1 MTKKIVV
8 LSDGTGNAAS
18 SIWRTNVWRVFEAL
32 DLSEADQVAKY
43 DDGVGS
49 SSFIPL
55 ALLGGAFGWGLKRNV
70 IDLYKFVCRNYTA
83 DAQIYALGFS
93 RGAFTVRVLASFMLH
108 EGLVPCTSEAELH
121 SRARDAYRAYRRDNY
136 HSVLRVETGFRIVRD
151 LLVGGLNRLLRRRPY
166 DRADNIPLKSIEF
179 IGVWDTVAAY
189 GLPIEEMTRGFS
201 RWIWPLELPGRK
213 LHERVQRA
221 CHALAL
227 DDERTTFHPVLWT
240 EKGEKALVPD
250 ADGKIRIENERLS
263 QVWFVGMHANVGGG
277 YPDDSLAYLPLFWI
291 MREAWLRGLRFKKAP
306 KADPDAFLRALSARD
321 KEGRLYDSRA
331 GLGGY
336 YRYGPRKIVDLCH
349 SRPSSR
355 EGDQVDIDLP
365 KIHESALARMRGDSN
380 SYAPIGLPPSYA
392 VVMDNGEI
400 RTGAANPFEQP
411 AEGEVRAKEQEKV
424 WNLVWLRRVVYFA
437 TLAASLHLLFFWL
450 FHDRNPER
458 EFNSPVRMVSEFVR
472 LVESFLPRN
481 AVHWWTDWYAAN
493 PVSLLVGVIAVIVL
507 TSIGSSI
514 GVRINDAM
522 RVIWTSRGKQQAI
535 PDSRVHDAIFAL
547 RTHPLYQWIL
557 VSTKQHVLP
566 FFSAVFLIWAGAAAT
581 SHFVYNVA
589 DSFGAF
595 CHETPETDGLRPRGL
610 APGETSKE
618 IVFRPGALCAAS
630 GVLADNNARY
640 LITINVTSEWG
651 YDWGD
656 SFFKASPQGVNT
668 AKFPGWWRKFSS
680 YSLVPL
686 RRVIFRP
693 WFQFLA
699 RIGANGVDEYFLDAQ
714 NGDSNSN
721 PYTRRFKAERS
732 GELFFYVNEAVV
744 PVPGL
749 TDIFFRNHRGEAKLT
764 IKRL

>member
-1 MTKKIVV
+1 
-8 LSDGTGNAAS
+8 
-18 SIWRTNVWRVFEAL
+18 
-32 DLSEADQVAKY
+32 
-43 DDGVGS
+43 
-49 SSFIPL
+49 L

-70 IDLYKFVCRNYTA
+70 IDLYKFVCRNYVA
-83 DAQIYALGFS
+83 DAQIYAFGFS
-93 RGAFTVRVLASFMLH
+93 RGAFTVRVLTAFILH
-108 EGLVPCTSEAELH
+108 EGLVPYTSESELH

-136 HSVLRVETGFRIVRD
+136 HSVLRVETAFRLLRD
-151 LLVGGLNRLLRRRPY
+151 LLVGGLNRFLRRQPY
-166 DRADNIPLKSIEF
+166 NRADNIPLKSIEF

-240 EKGEKALVPD
+240 EKGEKALTPD
-250 ADGKIRIENERLS
+250 DEGKISIENERLS

-291 MREAWLRGLRFKKAP
+291 MREAALHGLRFKRAP

-321 KEGRLYDSRA
+321 REGRLYDSRA

-349 SRPSSR
+349 AKLSSR

-400 RTGAANPFEQP
+400 KTGAANPFEQP
-411 AEGEVRAKEQEKV
+411 AEAAVRAKEQEKV
-424 WNLVWLRRVVYFA
+424 WNLVWLRRVVYFC

-450 FHDRNPER
+450 FHERDPER
-458 EFNSPVRMVSEFVR
+458 EYNSPVRMVSEFVR

-493 PVSLLVGVIAVIVL
+493 PVSLLVGVIAVVVL
-507 TSIGSSI
+507 TLIGSSI

-535 PDSRVHDAIFAL
+535 PDSRLHEAIFRL
-547 RTHPLYQWIL
+547 RTHSIYQWVL
-557 VSTKQHVLP
+557 VNTKQRVLP
-566 FFSAVFLIWAGAAAT
+566 FFSAVFLIWGGTTAT
-581 SHFVYNVA
+581 SHFGYNVA
-589 DSFGAF
+589 DSVGAF
-595 CHETPETDGLRPRGL
+595 CHEIPTNHNPKSHRL
-610 APGETSKE
+610 APGEKSEE
-618 IVFRPGALCAAS
+618 IMFKPGALCTAS
-630 GVLADNNARY
+630 GVLAENNARY
-640 LITINVTSEWG
+640 LVTINVTSEWG
-651 YDWGD
+651 YDQGD
-656 SFFKASPQGVNT
+656 SFVLASPLGVYT
-668 AKFPGWWRKFSS
+668 ADFPEWWRKFGS
-680 YSLVPL
+680 YSAVPL
-686 RRVIFRP
+686 RRVLFRP
-693 WFQFLA
+693 WFQFFA
-699 RIGANGVDEYFLDAQ
+699 RIGSNGVDEYFLDPQ
-714 NGDSNSN
+714 SGDSSAN
-721 PYTRRFKAERS
+721 PYTRRFRAERS

-744 PVPGL
+744 PLPGVS
-749 TDIFFRNHRGEAKLT
+749 DIFFRNHRGEAKLT
-764 IKRL
+764 VQRL